1 MQKKMFK
8 VITPIEKAN
17 GKDRYWM
24 RLGTAF
30 TNKDDSINVYLD
42 AIPVNQKEWTLQLR
56 EMDEEDF
63 KKKDGSSFA
72 PRPTLPLGATT
83 PTLPGAPRAE
93 PVPF

>member
-1 MQKKMFK
+1 MQRKMFK

-17 GKDRYWM
+17 GKDKYWM

-63 KKKDGSSFA
+63 KKKDGTFA
-72 PRPTLPLGATT
+72 ARPSLPLGA
-83 PTLPGAPRAE
+83 PIPPSAAHADAAP
-93 PVPF
+93 F